1 MLGKELNLKGN
12 EGCEYLQKLRDL
24 QSMPRQLALESLK
37 DYLISATFK
46 DCSLVVTFIG
56 EDEKNSDLFSTHMQ
70 QQKKTS
76 SLPTNAGIVSGITRA
91 KFLYFL
97 QVIDTDLKPASKIP
111 VHYDLDQQIVSHA
124 ANYL

>member
-1 MLGKELNLKGN
+1 MKGN
-12 EGCEYLQKLRDL
+12 EGCEYLQKLREL

-124 ANYL
+124 SNYL